1 MAIPGLRTTNG
12 NPASPPYS
20 NGPYTTDQ
28 VQFFRAQNL
37 NVQAAPATITAT
49 TTMTAAQMLSGVLE
63 ATPAAVATYTT
74 LTGTLLEAAL
84 PEGVATN
91 DSFDLS
97 IINLGGAGDII
108 TMAGGSGVT
117 FVGSVLIDDAGVDIT
132 SSATFRFRRSAA
144 NVFIA
149 YRIA

>member
-1 MAIPGLRTTNG
+1 MAGEGYKTTNG
-12 NPASPPYS
+12 NPAAAPYR

-28 VQFFRAQNL
+28 VQMFRAQNF
-37 NVQAAPATITAT
+37 NVQAAPATITST
-49 TTMTAAQMLSGVLE
+49 VTMTSAQMLSGVLE

-84 PEGVATN
+84 PEGIATN
-91 DSFDLS
+91 DSFDLT

-108 TMAGGSGVT
+108 TMAGGTGIT

-132 SSATFRFRRSAA
+132 SSGTFRFRRSAA